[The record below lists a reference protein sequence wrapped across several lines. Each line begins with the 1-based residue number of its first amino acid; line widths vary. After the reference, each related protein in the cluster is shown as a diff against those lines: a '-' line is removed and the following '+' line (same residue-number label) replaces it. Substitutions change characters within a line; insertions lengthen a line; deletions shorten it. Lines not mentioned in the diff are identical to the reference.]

1 MSSNG
6 AMKAVT
12 VLLFGTVSWYAGI
25 KFWQPIVMY
34 VLLHESFILMSLL
47 TYNSERLRKDGT
59 LRDDVYIPEEEPQPQ
74 SWQDVRDSVK
84 ATLHPE
90 MALKD
95 DNKFQRDMKKQIEE
109 RQQQF
114 EATNPTPPKK

>member
-34 VLLHESFILMSLL
+34 VYYMRVLFFNVLL
-47 TYNSERLRKDGT
+47 TYYSERLRKDGT
-59 LRDDVYIPEEEPQPQ
+59 LRDDVYIPEQEPQPQ

-114 EATNPTPPKK
+114 EATNPPEK